1 MRDTLFAVY
10 RHRSSA
16 IHRAQAMVKLGL
28 TIAFII
34 AIVLLPRAPISSA
47 SPHSAII
54 RNDQAANTWMV
65 FAAAAALLAILAVWS
80 RVPLHHLG
88 KRLLVV
94 EPFAL
99 GIALLALLQPNG
111 LRIAAVML
119 TKSTLC
125 LFAMVLLSSTTRFS
139 DLLRSLIALRMP
151 GLLVT
156 TLTLMHRYLFVLFE
170 EAARLKRARKS
181 RTMGVP
187 SSMSM
192 PPSVQAPSPVGS
204 PSPMGAPS
212 PMGSP
217 SSNGVCLTL
226 PGARTLDQSVRARR
240 NDWRAS
246 AAIAAQLFVRAS
258 DRAER
263 VYFAMAARGWK
274 T

>member
-16 IHRAQAMVKLGL
+16 LHRAPAMVKLGL
-28 TIAFII
+28 AIVFII
-34 AIVLLPRAPISSA
+34 AIVLLPGTPAPSA
-47 SPHSAII
+47 SPHAAII
-54 RNDQAANTWMV
+54 RNDQAPNTWV
-65 FAAAAALLAILAVWS
+65 LFAAAAALLAILAVWS
-80 RVPLHHLG
+80 RVPLRHLG

-99 GIALLALLQPNG
+99 GIALLALFQPNG

-156 TLTLMHRYLFVLFE
+156 TLALMHRYLFVLFE

-187 SSMSM
+187 SSLSM
-192 PPSVQAPSPVGS
+192 PPSVR
-204 PSPMGAPS
+204 APS
-212 PMGSP
+212 PMGS
-217 SSNGVCLTL
+217 SSPNGVRLTL
-226 PGARTLDQSVRARR
+226 PGAQTLDRSVHARR

-263 VYFAMAARGWK
+263 VYFAMTARGWK